1 IGQEEGGLRH
11 LLRWPRGTLAQRIA
25 RRGGEIDL
33 YTIARSRTR
42 VQQEQARTDSAAS
55 AAEAL
60 LTRRRRTRGTLW
72 AVASGM
78 ATTTLAF

>member
-1 IGQEEGGLRH
+1 
-11 LLRWPRGTLAQRIA
+11 
-25 RRGGEIDL
+25 

-72 AVASGM
+72 AVASCM
-78 ATTTLAF
+78 ATTTLAFVLDGKLHPANVIMLYLVGVMLVAMRYG